1 MVYRRFGCVFSRLLL
16 RRQDEIRRMEDT
28 LQAMDK
34 TDSFEGHGKYLQSHA
49 LDDDRESIPKLWG
62 NQSRA
67 QLMDSLERKVLQYG
81 RNDPVD
87 QPMPLRLYTQTS

>member
-1 MVYRRFGCVFSRLLL
+1 MVYRRFGYVFSRLFL

-34 TDSFEGHGKYLQSHA
+34 TDDFEGHGKYLQSHA
-49 LDDDRESIPKLWG
+49 LDDDRESIPKLWE

-67 QLMDSLERKVLQYG
+67 QLMDSLEQKVLKYCK
-81 RNDPVD
+81 NDLDNP
-87 QPMPLRLYTQTS
+87 PMPLETLH